1 MGSLYSPKSGLNSIS
16 SVNED
21 LFQVLQHYGPVT
33 ALKIHANYVICG
45 YGSILKIFKIEN
57 DCLHELVYSQQILNR
72 NKIHNISVS
81 SCGTRIVLSGGRSFI
96 VLNINNLLETTN
108 TSFKEKA
115 INEWITSTEFLD
127 QDTLLILT
135 SHNIVYKIN
144 ITDLETCPNFEIVD
158 KIHCNEKSILYTGS
172 IRIIGQK
179 ALIAAGT
186 VMGGVIIW
194 DLDSRQILHNLT
206 DHEGSIFGVKIDSKG
221 KHIISC
227 SDDRSIKLYDF
238 QSGQLLATGWG
249 HGSRIWNLEFFK
261 CQDLLKIFSTGE
273 DCTARVWEYDSEDPL
288 LRLLDVSECHLGK
301 HVWSGDLD
309 DNILQLSVTGGADG
323 RIRLHDLMLL
333 TKTGK
338 VTYTLES
345 IAKDVGIRFEKN
357 EIIKQYFELP
367 ELNFLIV
374 LTSHGKLLSLNQN
387 NSNWELIEL
396 SSDEEDKFRN
406 FGLIKGFININVV
419 IICSRSGDLLVLRFD
434 ANSQEPI
441 SKTWF
446 LDNNLNGNKVTNF
459 MTSYDKEENDFYVL
473 IDCPNPKVPFILHR
487 FKFRD
492 NVLKCNDIIH
502 LEQPDQ
508 TSFTTTCM
516 TFDSVNKL
524 LILGSRYVSFA
535 IYDLNTDKDLI
546 KLSDLFK
553 KLSKGD
559 TITSIS
565 VVLSHT
571 DCTRILITVR
581 DGVYMLVE
589 LIKRNGSFTHEVIH
603 RNKLSKGFVEGGF
616 LYNDELIVF
625 GFKSSYFYIW
635 NETKQLEIASELCG
649 GAHRQWELFRYKD
662 FMSAM
667 KFVYISKS
675 TLHIK
680 SFRQRFKDGSYGLI
694 NDGTHGREIRDI
706 AVSPQE
712 PSDDGSRLILTASED
727 TTIKLGKLFAN
738 GEIRNYW
745 SLNEHISGLQRINFL
760 NESYVGS
767 SAANEEFFVWKLNK
781 LDTEIPTITKY
792 AALKP
797 SQANPDLRIMDFD
810 SYPFADG
817 FIISTVYSDSN
828 LKIWYFDCIS
838 GKFHLIANDF
848 YTTCCILNVNFL
860 TFNDRSK
867 IYIMIGTTDGCLSF
881 WDISKILKDIDFESL
896 EVQKLGAM
904 IIKQQLHQNGIKAVL
919 CLPDIQNGYKI
930 FTGGDDNALI
940 YSNLHFEGRNEELVL
955 KTSCFVEEAASSTI
969 TSISVGGQNHIVV
982 TSVDQIVRLWEFDD
996 SSITCSSAR
1005 YTTIADTGCS
1015 DTTRFDNKNI
1025 IIVGGAGLSSWSF

>member
-1 MGSLYSPKSGLNSIS
+1 MGSLYSPKGSLNSIS
-16 SVNED
+16 SVNES

-57 DCLHELVYSQQILNR
+57 NCVHKLVYSQQILNR
-72 NKIHNISVS
+72 NKVHNISVS
-81 SCGTRIVLSGGRSFI
+81 PCGTRIILSGGRSFI
-96 VLNINNLLETTN
+96 VLNMNDLLNTTN
-108 TSFKEKA
+108 ASSKEKA

-127 QDTLLILT
+127 KDTVLLLT
-135 SHNIVYKIN
+135 SHNIVYKI
-144 ITDLETCPNFEIVD
+144 DVSDMETCQNFEIVD

-206 DHEGSIFGVKIDSKG
+206 DHEGSIFGVKIDSEG
-221 KHIISC
+221 KYIISC

-238 QSGQLLATGWG
+238 QTGQLLATGWG

-273 DCTARVWEYDSEDPL
+273 DCTARIWKYDSGNPN

-309 DNILQLSVTGGADG
+309 DSTLQLSVTGGADG
-323 RIRLHDLMLL
+323 RIRLHDLTLL
-333 TKTGK
+333 TNTSKDS
-338 VTYTLES
+338 YTLET
-345 IAKDVGIRFEKN
+345 IAKEIGIVFEKN

-367 ELNFLIV
+367 ELNLLIV
-374 LTSHGKLLSLNQN
+374 LTSNGKLLTLNQKKKTWKLIKL
-387 NSNWELIEL
+387 SN
-396 SSDEEDKFRN
+396 EEVDMFRN
-406 FGLIKGFININVV
+406 FGLVRGFIDINVV
-419 IICSRSGDLLVLRFD
+419 IICSRSGDLLVLKFD
-434 ANSQEPI
+434 ANSQKPL
-441 SKTWF
+441 SKTLF
-446 LDNNLNGNKVTNF
+446 HDEHLNGNKVTNF
-459 MTSYDKEENDFYVL
+459 MTSYDKEKDDFCVL
-473 IDCPNPKVPFILHR
+473 IDCPNPKVPFILR
-487 FKFRD
+487 KFKSQ
-492 NVLKCNDIIH
+492 NNTLVCNGIIH
-502 LEQPDQ
+502 LEQPAQ

-516 TFDSVNKL
+516 TFDSENKI
-524 LILGSRYVSFA
+524 LILGSRYVSFV

-546 KLSDLFK
+546 QLNSLFK

-559 TITSIS
+559 TITSVSI
-565 VVLSHT
+565 VLSRT
-571 DCTRILITVR
+571 DCIRILITVR
-581 DGVYMLVE
+581 DGIYMLVE
-589 LIKRNGSFTHEVIH
+589 LTKKNDSFSCEVIH

-616 LYNDELIVF
+616 LYNDELIVY

-635 NETKQLEIASELCG
+635 NETKQMEIASELCG
-649 GAHRQWELFRYKD
+649 GAHRQWELFKYKD
-662 FMSAM
+662 FMSEI

-680 SFRQRFKDGSYGLI
+680 SFRQRFNDGSYGLI
-694 NDGTHGREIRDI
+694 NSGTHGREIRDI
-706 AVSPQE
+706 AVSPHMS
-712 PSDDGSRLILTASED
+712 SDDGSRLILTASED

-760 NESYVGS
+760 NETFVGS

-781 LDTEIPTITKY
+781 LDTGIPTITKY
-792 AALKP
+792 ATLKP

-810 SYPFADG
+810 SYPFANG
-817 FIISTVYSDSN
+817 FIVSTVYSDSN

-838 GKFHLIANDF
+838 GKFHLVANDF

-860 TFNDRSK
+860 KFNDGAK
-867 IYIMIGTTDGCLSF
+867 IYIMIGTTDGCLSI
-881 WDISKILKDIDFESL
+881 WDISKILNDIDIESL
-896 EVQKLGAM
+896 EVQKLGTM

-919 CLPDIQNGYKI
+919 NLPDMQNGYKV
-930 FTGGDDNALI
+930 FTGGDDNSLI
-940 YSNLHFEGRNEELVL
+940 YSSLRFEGENEELVL
-955 KTSCFVEEAASSTI
+955 KTNCFIEEAASSTI
-969 TSISVGGQNHIVV
+969 TSISFGERNRIVV
-982 TSVDQIVRLWEFDD
+982 TSVDQIVRLWEFDE
-996 SSITCSSAR
+996 SSLTCCSAR

-1025 IIVGGAGLSSWSF
+1025 VVVGGAGLSSWSF